1 MTGVAWL
8 NTWYKRTDGKTVRI
22 GGNIANADIV
32 GG

>member
-1 MTGVAWL
+1 MTAVSWL
-8 NTWYKRTDGKTVRI
+8 NGWYKRTDSNTARI